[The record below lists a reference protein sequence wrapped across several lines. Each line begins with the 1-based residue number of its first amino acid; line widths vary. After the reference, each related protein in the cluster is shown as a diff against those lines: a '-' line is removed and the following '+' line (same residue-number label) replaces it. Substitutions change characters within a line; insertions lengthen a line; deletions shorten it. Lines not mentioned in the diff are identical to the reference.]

1 MNQQKDQYR
10 LFLFYV
16 TAISLVLGVGCGRPG
31 NIPRAAAFET
41 AGPEVKLLSFP
52 IGSAPAGT
60 GDPNWIQQREAVLD
74 LLADHGADVVGL
86 QGASK
91 EQVRDIRRGLPVYEA
106 AGTGQTDWD
115 PAWPMCPVLFRK
127 DRFRSSESG
136 SFWFSNTPW
145 VAGSWHWGQ
154 ERPRVCIWVRLT
166 ERQTGNSFI
175 VYNVQMDRRTDWS
188 REKSAELL
196 VRQIAR
202 RGTDEPVIVIGDF
215 IDSPDSRTIRILRGE
230 VATAGAE
237 GVRLIDT
244 WLPTGLGEA
253 ADVST
258 SRQAAGTDMILT
270 GPEAEVVWAEIDRRM
285 FRGRHPSDHFPAAAL
300 IRLP

>member
-1 MNQQKDQYR
+1 M
-10 LFLFYV
+10 V
-16 TAISLVLGVGCGRPG
+16 VLLMFEIGCGRPG
-31 NIPRAAAFET
+31 GVRRMAAFET
-41 AGPEVKLLSFP
+41 AGAEVKLLSFP
-52 IGSAPAGT
+52 IGSAPAGQ

-86 QGASK
+86 QGASRD
-91 EQVRDIRRGLPVYEA
+91 QVQDIRRGLPVYEA
-106 AGTGQTDWD
+106 AGTGQADWD
-115 PAWPMCPVLFRK
+115 PAWPMCPILFRK
-127 DRFRSSESG
+127 DRFRSAG
-136 SFWFSNTPW
+136 TGRFWFSNTPW
-145 VAGSWHWGQ
+145 VAGSSHWGQ
-154 ERPRVCIWVRLT
+154 ERPRACIWVRLT
-166 ERQTGNSFI
+166 ERQTGRTLI

-202 RGTDEPVIVIGDF
+202 RGTNEPVIVIGDF
-215 IDSPDSRTIRILRGE
+215 VDSPDSRSIRILRGE
-230 VATAGAE
+230 VPTAGAE

-244 WLPTGLGEA
+244 WLPTGLGGGV
-253 ADVST
+253 DVSV

-285 FRGRHPSDHFPAAAL
+285 FGGRRPSDHYPAAAL